1 MTFSIRNLAAAA
13 LVAVALTGGAATA
26 QDATLLS
33 VTDADGA
40 ALKSYDL
47 AALKALGT
55 ASFETT
61 TIWTEGKQRFT
72 GVPLTVLFKDIG
84 VTQGEVNA
92 IAVNDYS
99 VPIPVT
105 DAVEGGPLL
114 AFEVNGAAMSVRDK
128 GPLWIVY
135 PYDSKTDY
143 QSETIYSRSI
153 WQLNRLQLAQ

>member
-1 MTFSIRNLAAAA
+1 MTFSIRSLTAAA
-13 LVAVALTGGAATA
+13 LVAAALTGGAATA

-33 VTDADGA
+33 VTDANGA
-40 ALKSYDL
+40 ELKSYDL

>member
-1 MTFSIRNLAAAA
+1 MTFSIRSLTAAA
-13 LVAVALTGGAATA
+13 LVAAALTGGAATA

-33 VTDADGA
+33 VTDANGA
-40 ALKSYDL
+40 ELKSYDL

-72 GVPLTVLFKDIG
+72 GVPLTALFKDIG

>member
-1 MTFSIRNLAAAA
+1 MTFSIRSLTAAA

-40 ALKSYDL
+40 ELKSYDL